1 MAKKEF
7 KYKGHTEEELKNMS
21 LAQYAEIVPSRLRRK
36 ILRGLTPS
44 EKVLVSKLEKN
55 ESNIETH
62 CRDILILPIMFGK
75 TIKVHNGKEF
85 VPVQVSFEMAG
96 HILGEFVLTRKM
108 ITHNSPGV
116 GATKSSSAL
125 SVR

>member
-7 KYKGHTEEELKNMS
+7 KYKGNSEEDLKNMS
-21 LAQYAEIVPSRLRRK
+21 ISQYAEIIPSRLRRK
-36 ILRGLTPS
+36 VKRGFTDA
-44 EKVLVSKLEKN
+44 EKALLKKVEKN

-62 CRDILILPIMFGK
+62 CRDMIILPIMFGK

-85 VPVQVSFEMAG
+85 VPVDVNFEMAG
-96 HILGEFVLTRKM
+96 HVLGEFALTRKFSA
-108 ITHNSPGV
+108 HSGPGV